1 MIITNRKAIK
11 WFEERF
17 KKEIELGDESELKIV
32 FMTEEGA
39 KVFTPSQL
47 LDEMKKGTPIGL
59 KNIKIIKNYLKWKR
73 EREVVG
79 K

>member
-1 MIITNRKAIK
+1 MVTEKEAIK

-39 KVFTPSQL
+39 KVSTPSQL

-59 KNIKIIKNYLKWKR
+59 KHLEIIKRYLKWKR
-73 EREVVG
+73 EHGVMQ

>member
-1 MIITNRKAIK
+1 MVTEKEAIK

-17 KKEIELGDESELKIV
+17 KKEIELGDKSELKIV

-59 KNIKIIKNYLKWKR
+59 KHLEIIKRYLKW
-73 EREVVG
+73 EREHGVMQ